1 MPDARFPFPESG
13 GAGPAPE
20 FAELPDRSPC
30 PVTLHGGTPALLLT
44 GYDDVRRVV
53 TDPRFDRVGA
63 ARVGLTNR
71 SPESLQHDGADAPD
85 PARRRRTIT
94 TAFTARRAQTLV
106 PEIEDIV
113 AGLID
118 ELRGHGESVDFHD
131 AFAQPLAVRVICRLL
146 GIPYAD
152 YETFGPLVQVLMSA
166 TAYPPEQVHA
176 AHGQLFTYF
185 ASLYDRRAAQSE
197 PQEQDVLTDLIEA
210 TRTGEPMSREEAI
223 HAGYGLLMAGY
234 ETTSHQLTI
243 CLYLLLS
250 ERGRWERLLASPE
263 LVPTAVE
270 ELLRSTS
277 LLSTGGAPHIA
288 SAPATLGDVPVE
300 PGQVVVPV
308 FAAAN
313 RDPQAFDRPDE
324 IDLERSPNPH
334 LAFGHGR
341 HVCLGASLARIELTT
356 AISALLRELPT
367 LRLTGADLKW
377 REGTFIRG
385 LTALPVRW

>member
-13 GAGPAPE
+13 GAGPAPQFDE
-20 FAELPDRSPC
+20 IPDRRPC
-30 PVTLHGGTPALLLT
+30 PVALYGGAPALLLT
-44 GYDDVRRVV
+44 AYEDVRRVV

-71 SPESLQHDGADAPD
+71 SPDSLEHDSADAPD

-94 TAFTARRAQTLV
+94 TAFTARRAQTLI
-106 PEIEDIV
+106 PQIEAIV
-113 AGLID
+113 AELID
-118 ELRGHGESVDFHD
+118 DLRAGGDRAEFHD
-131 AFAQPLAVRVICRLL
+131 AFAQPLAVRVICLLL
-146 GIPYAD
+146 GIPYTN
-152 YETFGPLVQVLMSA
+152 YETFGPLVEIVMSA
-166 TAYPPEQVHA
+166 TAYPPEQVRQ
-176 AHGQLFTYF
+176 AHGQLFADF
-185 ASLYDRRAAQSE
+185 AELYDRRAAQQD
-197 PQEQDVLTDLIEA
+197 PPQDVLTDLIAA
-210 TRTGEPMSREEAI
+210 TRSGEPMSREDAI

-234 ETTSHQLTI
+234 ETTSHQLAI

-250 ERGRWERLLASPE
+250 ERDRWERLRAEPE

-270 ELLRSTS
+270 ELLRYTS

-288 SAPATLGDVPVE
+288 GAPATLGDAPVE

-313 RDPQAFDRPDE
+313 RDPRAFDRPDE
-324 IDLERSPNPH
+324 ILLDRSPNPH

-367 LRLTGADLKW
+367 LRLTGTELGW
-377 REGTFIRG
+377 REGRFIRG

>member
-20 FAELPDRSPC
+20 FDEIPDRRPC
-30 PVTLHGGTPALLLT
+30 PVSLYGGAPALLLT
-44 GYDDVRRVV
+44 AYEDVRRVV

-71 SPESLQHDGADAPD
+71 SPDSLEHNEADAPD

-94 TAFTARRAQTLV
+94 TAFTARRAQTLT
-106 PEIEDIV
+106 PEIEAIV
-113 AGLID
+113 AELID
-118 ELRGHGESVDFHD
+118 DLRARGGEAEFHD

-152 YETFGPLVQVLMSA
+152 YKTFGPLVEILMSA
-166 TAYPPEQVHA
+166 TAYPPEQVRQ
-176 AHGQLFTYF
+176 AHGQLFAYF
-185 ASLYDRRAAQSE
+185 AEFYDQRAAQQSPAE
-197 PQEQDVLTDLIEA
+197 NDVLTDLIEA
-210 TRTGEPMSREEAI
+210 TRSGEPMSREEAI
-223 HAGYGLLMAGY
+223 NAGYGLLMAGY
-234 ETTSHQLTI
+234 ETTSHQLAI

-250 ERGRWERLLASPE
+250 ERDRWERLRAEPE

-288 SAPATLGDVPVE
+288 AVPATLGDTPVE
-300 PGQVVVPV
+300 PGQVMVPV

-313 RDPQAFDRPDE
+313 RDPRAFDRPDE
-324 IDLERSPNPH
+324 IILDRSPNPH

-341 HVCLGASLARIELTT
+341 HVCLGASLARIELTA
-356 AISALLRELPT
+356 AISGLLRELPT